1 MTVRIHAI
9 LRHADIFGVRTMLS
23 TDISFDNL
31 STQPALKLAP

>member
-9 LRHADIFGVRTMLS
+9 LRHADKFGVRTMLS

-31 STQPALKLAP
+31 STQPSLKLAP